1 MTQPRQRC
9 FIGRCNNSRG
19 NNQPTEYDM
28 CVEPLLLF
36 MRVKL
41 LFFFDRNKSPANFL
55 FKEQNRGANFSQ
67 NEVISLYSSKIRN
80 KNIMFNGFCK
90 TKFRFNR

>member
-1 MTQPRQRC
+1 MDDTTKTKM
-9 FIGRCNNSRG
+9 FLSEECNNSRG

-28 CVEPLLLF
+28 CVKPLLLF

-67 NEVISLYSSKIRN
+67 NEVIFIVFIQN
-80 KNIMFNGFCK
+80 
-90 TKFRFNR
+90 